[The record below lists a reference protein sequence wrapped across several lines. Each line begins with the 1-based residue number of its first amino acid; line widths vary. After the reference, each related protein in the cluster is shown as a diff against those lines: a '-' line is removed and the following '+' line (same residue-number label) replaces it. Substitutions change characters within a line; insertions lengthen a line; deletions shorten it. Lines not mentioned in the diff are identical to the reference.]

1 MRITDATNNYV
12 KPKVTVQDMISKD
25 MEMFKDKLDG
35 FIQIHS
41 DNYEDIDTGIWLKY
55 ITSDNKYRSG
65 GILINNKFPQYFV
78 LKNPYNNLSWCA
90 DLTKNI
96 FFMKNISILKEKMIE
111 KNNLYELYKAGLVKI
126 LEEPEN

>member
-1 MRITDATNNYV
+1 MKISASENNYV
-12 KPKVTVQDMISKD
+12 KPKVTTQHIISNDMN
-25 MEMFKDKLDG
+25 MFKEKLEG
-35 FIQIHS
+35 CVQIHK

-96 FFMKNISILKEKMIE
+96 FFMKKTSILKEKMIE